1 MMMLELPEIVARY
14 ARGLFPMEDGW
25 YAAEPRAV
33 FSLSDDSLARVRHR
47 LRRSLREGEG
57 WELRVDSAFADV
69 VAACARPRRPD
80 DGVWLEPW
88 IAEQYALLGGA
99 GLAHTFE
106 IWTRPPGGE
115 LAAGMIAV
123 TIGRAA
129 FLESMFHAVP
139 HAGNVLLV
147 RTLEAL
153 ASAGC
158 ELCDIQTPTDHTMRL
173 GAVQLSRDEF
183 DRRLAAALR

>member
-1 MMMLELPEIVARY
+1 MMMLELPEIVGRY

-25 YAAEPRAV
+25 YAADPRAV
-33 FSLSDDSLARVRHR
+33 FSLEAAAMAGVRR
-47 LRRSLREGEG
+47 KLRRSLREGEG
-57 WELRVDSAFADV
+57 WSFDVDRGFAPV
-69 VAACARPRRPD
+69 IAACARPRSVS
-80 DGVWLEPW
+80 DGVWLRPW
-88 IAEQYALLGGA
+88 IAEQYALLHGA

-106 IWTRPPGGE
+106 VWVGGE

-147 RTLEAL
+147 RTLESL
-153 ASAGC
+153 AAAGC

-173 GAVQLSRDEF
+173 GAVQIGREEF
-183 DRRLAAALR
+183 ERRLGAALGVS

>member
-25 YAAEPRAV
+25 YAADPRAV
-33 FSLSDDSLARVRHR
+33 LELAPSSVAFVRRR
-47 LRRSLREGEG
+47 LRRSLKEGEG
-57 WELRVDSAFADV
+57 WAFAVDRAFADV
-69 VAACARPRRPD
+69 VAACARPRSAS
-80 DGVWLEPW
+80 DGVWLRPW
-88 IAEQYALLGGA
+88 IAEQYELLHGA

-106 IWTRPPGGE
+106 VWAHGR
-115 LAAGMIAV
+115 LAAGMIGV

-147 RTLEAL
+147 RTLESL
-153 ASAGC
+153 AAGGC
-158 ELCDIQTPTDHTMRL
+158 ELCDIQTPTDHTLRL
-173 GAVQLSRDEF
+173 GAVQLGRAEF
-183 DRRLAAALR
+183 ERRLAAALR